1 MIRPLLRFLG
11 RWVRRLLK
19 GLFWLVAAYPFLLV
33 LMYYTENA
41 TFPNGA
47 VLSRNFDW
55 QEGSRGDLYTADG
68 VLIARDV
75 DLLCWNEMAITGI
88 GERQRFIWLSGEHD
102 PVYGSDPRFAAA
114 EMASGLVK
122 PQQSGCGSTNKP
134 FVNAEFVLANL
145 RPMRA
150 QDRR

>member
-1 MIRPLLRFLG
+1 VIRPVLRFLG

-19 GLFWLVAAYPFLLV
+19 GPFWLVAAYPFLLV
-33 LMYYTENA
+33 LMYYTKNA

-55 QEGSRGDLYTADG
+55 QKGSRGDLYTANG

-122 PQQSGCGSTNKP
+122 PQQSGCGGTIKP
-134 FVNAEFVLANL
+134 FVNAEFVLTNL

>member
-1 MIRPLLRFLG
+1 MIRPVLRFLG

-19 GLFWLVAAYPFLLV
+19 GLFLLVAAYPFLLV

-55 QEGSRGDLYTADG
+55 QYGSRGDLYTADG

-88 GERQRFIWLSGEHD
+88 GERQRFIWLSGEQD
-102 PVYGSDPRFAAA
+102 PVYGNDPRFPAV

-122 PQQSGCGSTNKP
+122 PHLTCSGFLNMV
-134 FVNAEFVLANL
+134 VNAEFVLSNL

>member
-1 MIRPLLRFLG
+1 MICPVLRFLG

-55 QEGSRGDLYTADG
+55 QKGSRGDLYTADG

-75 DLLCWNEMAITGI
+75 DLLCWNEMTIAGI

-102 PVYGSDPRFAAA
+102 PVYGNDPRFPAV

-122 PQQSGCGSTNKP
+122 PHLTCSGFLNMV
-134 FVNAEFVLANL
+134 VNAEFVLSNL

>member
-1 MIRPLLRFLG
+1 MIRPVLRFLG

-19 GLFWLVAAYPFLLV
+19 GPFWLVAAYPFLLV
-33 LMYYTENA
+33 LMYYTKNA

-55 QEGSRGDLYTADG
+55 QKGSRGDLYTANG

-75 DLLCWNEMAITGI
+75 DLLSWNEMAITGI

-122 PQQSGCGSTNKP
+122 PQQSGCGGTIKP
-134 FVNAEFVLANL
+134 FVNAEFVLTNL

>member
-1 MIRPLLRFLG
+1 VIRPVLRFLG

-19 GLFWLVAAYPFLLV
+19 GLFWMVIAYPFLLV
-33 LMYYTENA
+33 LMYYTTDV

-47 VLSRNFDW
+47 VLYRNFDW
-55 QEGSRGDLYTADG
+55 QTGSRGDLYTANG

-75 DLLCWNEMAITGI
+75 DLFCWNEMAITGI
-88 GERQRFIWLSGEHD
+88 GERRRFIWLSGEHD
-102 PVYGSDPRFAAA
+102 PIYGSDPRFPAV
-114 EMASGLVK
+114 EMASGLIK
-122 PQQSGCGSTNKP
+122 PQESGYEGTGRP
-134 FVNAEFVLANL
+134 FVNAEFVLTNL

>member
-11 RWVRRLLK
+11 RWVRRLLE

-33 LMYYTENA
+33 LLHYTKNA

-55 QEGSRGDLYTADG
+55 QKGSRGDLYTADG

-122 PQQSGCGSTNKP
+122 PQQSGCGGTIKP
-134 FVNAEFVLANL
+134 FVNAEFVLTNL
-145 RPMRA
+145 RPMRT

>member
-1 MIRPLLRFLG
+1 
-11 RWVRRLLK
+11 
-19 GLFWLVAAYPFLLV
+19 VAAYPFLLV
-33 LMYYTENA
+33 LMYYTKNA

-55 QEGSRGDLYTADG
+55 QKGSRGDLYTANG

-122 PQQSGCGSTNKP
+122 PQQSGCGGTIKP
-134 FVNAEFVLANL
+134 FVNAEFVLTNL

>member
-1 MIRPLLRFLG
+1 VIRPALRFLG
-11 RWVRRLLK
+11 RWARRLLK
-19 GLFWLVAAYPFLLV
+19 GLFWLVIAYPFLLV

-55 QEGSRGDLYTADG
+55 QNGSRGDLYTANGD
-68 VLIARDV
+68 LIARDV

-88 GERQRFIWLSGEHD
+88 GERRRFIWLSGQHD
-102 PVYGSDPRFAAA
+102 AIYGGDPRFPAA
-114 EMASGLVK
+114 EDTSGLFK
-122 PQQSGCGSTNKP
+122 PHLTCSGFRNMV
-134 FVNAEFVLANL
+134 VNAEFVLTNL

>member
-1 MIRPLLRFLG
+1 MIRPVLRFLG

-19 GLFWLVAAYPFLLV
+19 GPFWLVAAYPFLLV
-33 LMYYTENA
+33 LMYYTKNA

-55 QEGSRGDLYTADG
+55 QKGSRGDLYTANG

-122 PQQSGCGSTNKP
+122 PQQSGCGGTIKP
-134 FVNAEFVLANL
+134 FVNAEFVLTNL

>member
-1 MIRPLLRFLG
+1 MIRPALRFLG
-11 RWVRRLLK
+11 KWVRRLLK
-19 GLFWLVAAYPFLLV
+19 GLFWLAIAYPFLLV

-55 QEGSRGDLYTADG
+55 QNGSRGDLYTDDG

-88 GERQRFIWLSGEHD
+88 GERGRFIWLSGEHD
-102 PVYGSDPRFAAA
+102 PIYGSDPRFPAV
-114 EMASGLVK
+114 EMASGLIK
-122 PQQSGCGSTNKP
+122 PQKSGCRGNLRP
-134 FVNAEFVLANL
+134 FVNAEFVLVNL
-145 RPMRA
+145 RPLRA